1 MEAKHPSMIDLLL
14 ETHIGLDRQGPGS
27 PETVEQALGFL
38 KPFHQ
43 FSQIADLGC
52 GTGGQTMLLAQ
63 HLSGTITGLDMFP
76 DFIEK
81 FNENA
86 KAHNYENRVKGIV
99 GTMEQLPFQRKSLD
113 LIWSEGAID
122 GIGFQKGLSHW
133 HDFLKEGGFVA
144 VTCPS
149 WLTVEQPAVVEQFWL
164 DAGSRLDSVSN
175 NIQTMQKCGYEFIA
189 AFALPKQC
197 WTENYFMPREATINR
212 LLEKYSGNETVI
224 EYAASNQYEVELY
237 SKYGQYYG
245 YVFYIGK
252 AR

>member
-1 MEAKHPSMIDLLL
+1 
-14 ETHIGLDRQGPGS
+14 
-27 PETVEQALGFL
+27 
-38 KPFHQ
+38 
-43 FSQIADLGC
+43 
-52 GTGGQTMLLAQ
+52 MLLAQ

-149 WLTVEQPAVVEQFWL
+149 
-164 DAGSRLDSVSN
+164 
-175 NIQTMQKCGYEFIA
+175 
-189 AFALPKQC
+189 
-197 WTENYFMPREATINR
+197 
-212 LLEKYSGNETVI
+212 
-224 EYAASNQYEVELY
+224 
-237 SKYGQYYG
+237 
-245 YVFYIGK
+245 
-252 AR
+252 